1 MYPEEFDYYRADDIE
16 GALELFEEHAEDE
29 PVFLSGGHSLLPAM
43 KSGLASPDV
52 VIDVGDID
60 EMTGIDHTGDRTTVG
75 AATRYV
81 DVVEDEAFEE
91 HCPAVAQAT
100 ELIGDT
106 QVRNRGTVGGNVAH
120 ADPASDLPGA
130 LLAADATLYANDGT
144 SERSIDA
151 DDFFQGIYATAL
163 SPDELLTRVEIPHVG
178 DGSGAYLKKASPSS
192 GYAMVG
198 VAVRVEHDGSTVTS
212 ARIGANGAMGYAIRL
227 EPVES
232 ALVGEE
238 ITETL
243 IEDAAATATDELNT
257 AMFMDDV
264 QASGEYRAKLLESY
278 TERCLNTALTS
289 DLKA

>member
-1 MYPEEFDYYRADDIE
+1 MYPEDFDYYRADDIE
-16 GALELFEEHAEDE
+16 GALELFKEHAEDD

-52 VIDVGDID
+52 VIDVGGID
-60 EMTGIDHTGDRTTVG
+60 EMTGITHGDDRTEVG
-75 AATRYV
+75 AATRYAAVV
-81 DVVEDEAFEE
+81 DDEAFEG

-120 ADPASDLPGA
+120 SDPASDLPGA
-130 LLAADATLYANDGT
+130 LLAADATLYAYDGT

-163 SPDELLTRVEIPHVG
+163 GPDELLTRIEIPHVG
-178 DGSGAYLKKASPSS
+178 NGIGAYVKKPSPSS
-192 GYAMVG
+192 GYAIVG
-198 VAVRVEHDGSTVTS
+198 VAARIERDGSKVTS
-212 ARIGANGAMGYAIRL
+212 ARIAANGAMGYAVRL

-238 ITETL
+238 ITEASV
-243 IEDAAATATDELNT
+243 EDAAATATDELDT

-264 QASGEYRAKLLESY
+264 QASGEYRAQLLESY
-278 TERCLNTALTS
+278 TERCIHAALGPE
-289 DLKA
+289 AEP